1 MKTPRDKRSYL
12 RAMKRLSKYA
22 GQKGVSV
29 KLHLYDVRGVNLMRS
44 AIVRGRFIF
53 DDQRR
58 LSFKNH

>member
-1 MKTPRDKRSYL
+1 MKTPKDKRSYL
-12 RAMKRLSKYA
+12 RAVRQLNKFAK
-22 GQKGVSV
+22 QKGVSA

-58 LSFKNH
+58 IKFRNQ

>member
-12 RAMKRLSKYA
+12 RYMRQLDRYA
-22 GQKGVSV
+22 KQKGVHV

-53 DDQRR
+53 ADKQRLR
-58 LSFKNH
+58 FNNQ